1 MPKDIFTYFTQV
13 FLIPII
19 QIMAFYCLP
28 SSRYHHQALWN
39 LFVVLSSSHLSPWS
53 ENPCHWRSS
62 TWKYIDVMHILWYST
77 IAFIHYIQHYKA
89 VPIIPYYSPV
99 ILSLTV
105 DSGVDFK
112 LISDWCKDI
121 NLSKTENCL
130 LSRRK
135 FIDDLYIIIGSMC
148 PHSCKNTF

>member
-1 MPKDIFTYFTQV
+1 MPKDIFTYYTQV
-13 FLIPII
+13 FFILII
-19 QIMAFYCLP
+19 QIIAFWCLP
-28 SSRYHHQALWN
+28 SSHYRHQALWN

-77 IAFIHYIQHYKA
+77 IVFIHYIQHYKA

-105 DSGVDFK
+105 ESTLSSTQIDAKTFIFLKQKTVCVHAEK
-112 LISDWCKDI
+112 LSMI
-121 NLSKTENCL
+121 
-130 LSRRK
+130 
-135 FIDDLYIIIGSMC
+135 YI
-148 PHSCKNTF
+148 